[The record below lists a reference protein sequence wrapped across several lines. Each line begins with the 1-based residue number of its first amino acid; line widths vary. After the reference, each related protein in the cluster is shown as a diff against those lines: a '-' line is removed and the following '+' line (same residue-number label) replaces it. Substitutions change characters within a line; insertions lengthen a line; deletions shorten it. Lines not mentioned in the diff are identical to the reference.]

1 MSQPQ
6 QHHLLA
12 ASPSSR
18 SILLG
23 TVTILL
29 TTQQF
34 VDGYQNGYLRF
45 RLSGPSTRMTDYE
58 VYTFLLTNL
67 RDFHYPDRWNAGYVL
82 GWITALLERPTQAS
96 ERAFT
101 CEVTGHDWQVGL
113 LHGLLICGHC
123 HEAVAACPLCHPGLA
138 AQVLSIFCL
147 EHQQLAPDDQ
157 PQQEGKQP

>member
-12 ASPSSR
+12 APPASR

-29 TTQQF
+29 TNQQF

-45 RLSGPSTRMTDYE
+45 RLSGPSIRMTDYE

-82 GWITALLERPTQAS
+82 GWITALVERPTWTMPCKAFS
-96 ERAFT
+96 GAWKLARNRAFPASNRAISSLPCAT
-101 CEVTGHDWQVGL
+101 RPCT
-113 LHGLLICGHC
+113 
-123 HEAVAACPLCHPGLA
+123 
-138 AQVLSIFCL
+138 
-147 EHQQLAPDDQ
+147 
-157 PQQEGKQP
+157 